1 MNYTP
6 QNREDLAKVLFEEI
20 SYLTKN
26 INRVTINDLRHA
38 LTLCELAEHIDRLLP
53 PDIVETIE
61 YLGERIK

>member
-20 SYLTKN
+20 AYLTKN
-26 INRVTINDLRHA
+26 ISKVTINDLMHA
-38 LTLCELAEHIDRLLP
+38 MTLCGLAECIDRLLP